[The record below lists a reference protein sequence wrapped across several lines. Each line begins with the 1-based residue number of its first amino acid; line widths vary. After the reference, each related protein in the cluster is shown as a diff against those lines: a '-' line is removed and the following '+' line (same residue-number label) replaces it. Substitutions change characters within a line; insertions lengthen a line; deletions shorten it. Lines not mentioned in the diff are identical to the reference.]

1 MAGRNQRQKRPSRSD
16 RHQARRPP
24 RKPISE
30 LTVRLP
36 QRTTEPET
44 VIAHLGPT
52 NSGKTHD
59 ALRFLVENGR
69 GVYAAPLRMLA
80 QEAHRRLSEELGEDG
95 VGLVTGEE
103 RVNPDAPII
112 CCTAEMAPMQ
122 GETLVLDEV
131 QWAEDEER
139 GSAWTRLMLGGE
151 YRHILLLGAV
161 EALPLVQH
169 AFPNAE
175 LRFFERKA
183 PLDWVGKRGIAG
195 LKAGT
200 VVVAFSRRAVIGL
213 AGELNQLHPGRV
225 AVLYGA
231 MPLASR
237 RAEIDRFISGAAEV
251 CASTDVIG
259 HGVNLPCET
268 LLFAETEKF
277 DGRERR
283 DLEPWEIA
291 QIAGRAGRF
300 GFHERGH
307 VGVLTGVPWAH
318 PDPELVRDALTPH
331 VELPGGH
338 LGYRIVE
345 TGRLRPQLA
354 DLNVSRVD
362 EIEPALHAWRNAAL
376 RYWSLE
382 GWLTVESIQPL
393 LARLDAVRDALRHCG
408 KRLEVADVWKLMQA
422 PIDED
427 GLALLGTLA
436 CAVAGDQRQRPI
448 VAWLLDPNRLQSA
461 ALGEAEAAAREAA
474 ILRWFAL
481 QYPGVAGVTI
491 EKAAALE
498 EAAAARVVQMLR
510 AEIEDPTI
518 GRCKVCGSRTAPWAT
533 LCDRCFMARGY
544 RTGGGRTRR

>member
-1 MAGRNQRQKRPSRSD
+1 MAGRNQRQKRPSRSK
-16 RHQARRPP
+16 RHTARQPH
-24 RKPISE
+24 RKPVSE

-36 QRTTEPET
+36 QRSVEPET

-80 QEAHRRLSEELGEDG
+80 QEAHRRLAAELGENG

-103 RVNPDAPII
+103 RLNPDAPII
-112 CCTAEMAPMQ
+112 CCTAEMAPLH
-122 GETLVLDEV
+122 GETLVLDEI

-169 AFPNAE
+169 AFPDAE

-183 PLDWVGKRGIAG
+183 PLDWLGKRGVAG
-195 LKAGT
+195 LKEGT
-200 VVVAFSRRAVIGL
+200 VVVAFSRKAVIGL

-237 RAEIDRFISGAAEV
+237 REEIDRFISGAAEV
-251 CASTDVIG
+251 CASTDVLG

-277 DGRERR
+277 DGKERR

-338 LGYRIVE
+338 LGYRVVD
-345 TGRLRPQLA
+345 TGRIRPQLA
-354 DLNVSRVD
+354 DLNVTRVD

-376 RYWSLE
+376 RFWSVE
-382 GWLTVESIQPL
+382 GWLQVESIQPL
-393 LARLDAVRDALRHCG
+393 LARLDTVREALRHAR
-408 KRLEVADVWKLMQA
+408 KQLELADVWKLMQA

-427 GLALLGTLA
+427 GLPLLGTLA
-436 CAVAGDQRQRPI
+436 SAVAGDQRQRPI
-448 VAWLLDPNRLQSA
+448 LTWILDPNRLRSVG
-461 ALGEAEAAAREAA
+461 LGEAEAAAREAS
-474 ILRWFAL
+474 ILRWFGL

-498 EAAAARVVQMLR
+498 EAAAGRVVQMLR

-518 GRCKVCGSRTAPWAT
+518 GRCKVCGSRTAPWAS

-544 RTGGGRTRR
+544 KTGRR

>member
-1 MAGRNQRQKRPSRSD
+1 MPPHGRQKRPSRSE
-16 RHQARRPP
+16 RHRRRHNPP
-24 RKPISE
+24 RKQVAD

-36 QRTTEPET
+36 ERRVEPET

-59 ALRFLVENGR
+59 ALRFLVESGR

-80 QEAHRRLSEELGEDG
+80 QEAHRRLAEELGDG

-103 RVNPDAPII
+103 RVNPEAPII
-112 CCTAEMAPMQ
+112 CCTAEMAPMR

-161 EALPLVQH
+161 EALPLVRH
-169 AFPNAE
+169 AFPQVDV
-175 LRFFERKA
+175 RFFERKA
-183 PLDWVGKRGIAG
+183 PLEWVGKRGIAG
-195 LKAGT
+195 LSAGT

-225 AVLYGA
+225 SVLYGA

-237 RAEIDRFISGAAEV
+237 REEIDRFLSGTAEV
-251 CASTDVIG
+251 CASTDVLG

-277 DGRERR
+277 DGRDRR

-318 PDPELVRDALTPH
+318 PDPGLVQSALTPH

-338 LGYRIVE
+338 LGYRVVD
-345 TGRLRPQLA
+345 TGRLRPQLS
-354 DLNVSRVD
+354 DLNVASVD
-362 EIEPALHAWRNAAL
+362 ELEPALYAWRRAAL
-376 RYWSLE
+376 SYWSDE
-382 GWLTVESIQPL
+382 GWLTVESIAPL
-393 LARLDAVRDALRHCG
+393 LGRLDAVREALHHARR
-408 KRLEVADVWKLMQA
+408 RLELADVWKLMQA
-422 PIDED
+422 PVDGD
-427 GLALLGTLA
+427 GLELLGTLA
-436 CAVAGDQRQRPI
+436 CAVSGDKPQRTVI
-448 VAWLLDPNRLQSA
+448 GWILDPQRLRRAS
-461 ALGEAEAAAREAA
+461 LMEAEQAAREAS

-498 EAAAARVVQMLR
+498 EAAAERVVHELR
-510 AEIEDPTI
+510 VEIDDPTI
-518 GRCKVCGSRTAPWAT
+518 GRCRACGSRTAPWAT

-544 RTGGGRTRR
+544 RRR

>member
-1 MAGRNQRQKRPSRSD
+1 MARGRQKRPSRSE
-16 RHQARRPP
+16 RYERRQP
-24 RKPISE
+24 RAKQVAE

-36 QRTTEPET
+36 QRSTEPET
-44 VIAHLGPT
+44 VVAHLGPT

-59 ALRFLVENGR
+59 ALRFLVESGR
-69 GVYAAPLRMLA
+69 GIYAAPLRMLA
-80 QEAHRRLSEELGEDG
+80 QEAHRRLAAELGDDR
-95 VGLVTGEE
+95 VGIVTGEE
-103 RVNPDAPII
+103 RVNPGAPII
-112 CCTAEMAPMQ
+112 CCTAEMAPMR

-139 GSAWTRLMLGGE
+139 GSAWTRLMLGGD

-161 EALPLVQH
+161 EALPLVRN
-169 AFPNAE
+169 AFPDADV
-175 LRFFERKA
+175 RFFERKA
-183 PLDWVGKRGIAG
+183 PLDWVGRRGIAG
-195 LKAGT
+195 LSPGT

-213 AGELNQLHPGRV
+213 AGELNQFHPGRV
-225 AVLYGA
+225 AALYGA

-237 RAEIDRFISGAAEV
+237 REEIDRFLSGAAAV
-251 CASTDVIG
+251 CAATDVLG

-283 DLEPWEIA
+283 DLEPWELA

-300 GFHERGH
+300 GFHERGA
-307 VGVLTGVPWAH
+307 VGVLTGLPWAD
-318 PDPELVRDALTPH
+318 PDPELVRAALTPH

-338 LGYRIVE
+338 YGYRVVD
-345 TGRLRPQLA
+345 TGRLRPQLS
-354 DLNVSRVD
+354 DLNVARVD
-362 EIEPALHAWRNAAL
+362 ELEPALHAWRHAAL
-376 RYWSLE
+376 RYWSVD

-393 LARLDAVRDALRHCG
+393 LARLDAVREALHHCRR
-408 KRLEVADVWKLMQA
+408 RLELADVWKLMQA

-427 GLALLGTLA
+427 GLPLLGTLA
-436 CAVAGDQRQRPI
+436 CAVAGDHPQQTVI
-448 VAWLLDPNRLQSA
+448 GWLLDPLRLQA
-461 ALGEAEAAAREAA
+461 AGLTEAEQAAREAS

-498 EAAAARVVQMLR
+498 EAASRRVVEELR
-510 AEIEDPTI
+510 AEIDDPTI
-518 GRCKVCGSRTAPWAT
+518 GRCRACGARTAPWAA

-544 RTGGGRTRR
+544 RARR

>member
-1 MAGRNQRQKRPSRSD
+1 VASRRQKRPSRSQ
-16 RHQARRPP
+16 RYERRQPR
-24 RKPISE
+24 RKPVAE

-36 QRTTEPET
+36 HRTSEPET
-44 VIAHLGPT
+44 VVAHLGPT

-59 ALRFLVENGR
+59 ALRFLVETGR

-80 QEAHRRLSEELGEDG
+80 QEAHRRLSSELGDG
-95 VGLVTGEE
+95 RVGLVTGEE
-103 RVNPDAPII
+103 RVNPGAPII

-139 GSAWTRLMLGGE
+139 GSAWTRLMLGGD

-161 EALPLVQH
+161 EALPLVRH
-169 AFPNAE
+169 AFPDADV
-175 LRFFERKA
+175 RFFERKA
-183 PLDWVGKRGIAG
+183 PLDWVGRRAITG
-195 LKAGT
+195 LRPGT
-200 VVVAFSRRAVIGL
+200 VVVAFSRRAVIGI

-225 AVLYGA
+225 AALYGA

-237 RAEIDRFISGAAEV
+237 REEIERFITGAAEV
-251 CASTDVIG
+251 CAATDVLG

-283 DLEPWEIA
+283 DLEPWELA

-300 GFHERGH
+300 GFHERGN
-307 VGVLTGVPWAH
+307 VGVVTGLPWAD
-318 PDPELVRDALTPH
+318 PDPELVRAALTPH
-331 VELPGGH
+331 VQLPGGH
-338 LGYRIVE
+338 LGYRVVD
-345 TGRLRPQLA
+345 TGRLRPQLS

-362 EIEPALHAWRNAAL
+362 ELEPTLHAWRQAAL
-376 RYWSLE
+376 RYWSVD

-393 LARLDAVRDALRHCG
+393 LERLDAVREALHHSRR
-408 KRLEVADVWKLMQA
+408 RLEVADVWKLMQA

-427 GLALLGTLA
+427 GLQLLGALA
-436 CAVAGDQRQRPI
+436 SALAGDQPQRTVI
-448 VAWLLDPNRLQSA
+448 GWLLDPARLHA
-461 ALGEAEAAAREAA
+461 AGLEEAEQAAREAS

-491 EKAAALE
+491 ERAAALE
-498 EAAAARVVQMLR
+498 EAASARVVEELR

-518 GRCKVCGSRTAPWAT
+518 GRCRACGARTAPWAT

-544 RTGGGRTRR
+544 RARR

>member
-1 MAGRNQRQKRPSRSD
+1 MASRRQKRPSRSQ
-16 RHQARRPP
+16 RYERRQPR
-24 RKPISE
+24 RKPIAE

-36 QRTTEPET
+36 RRRREPET
-44 VIAHLGPT
+44 VVAHLGPT

-59 ALRFLVENGR
+59 ALRFLVETGR
-69 GVYAAPLRMLA
+69 GIYAAPLRMLA
-80 QEAHRRLSEELGEDG
+80 QEAHRRLSAELGEAR

-103 RVNPDAPII
+103 RVHADAPII

-161 EALPLVQH
+161 EALPLVEH
-169 AFPNAE
+169 AFPNADV
-175 LRFFERKA
+175 RFFERKT
-183 PLDWVGKRGIAG
+183 PLDWSGRKPITG
-195 LKAGT
+195 LPPGT
-200 VVVAFSRRAVIGL
+200 VVVAFSRRAVIGI

-225 AVLYGA
+225 AALYGA

-237 RAEIDRFISGAAEV
+237 REEIDRFLSGAAEV
-251 CASTDVIG
+251 CAATDVLG

-268 LLFAETEKF
+268 LLFAETDKF
-277 DGRERR
+277 DGKERR
-283 DLEPWEIA
+283 ELEPWEIA

-307 VGVLTGVPWAH
+307 VGVLTGLPWAD
-318 PDPELVRDALTPH
+318 PDPELVRNSLTPH
-331 VELPGGH
+331 VQLPGGH
-338 LGYRIVE
+338 LGYRVVD
-345 TGRLRPQLA
+345 TGRLRPQLS
-354 DLNVSRVD
+354 DLNVTSVD
-362 EIEPALHAWRNAAL
+362 DLEPALHTWRRAAL
-376 RYWSLE
+376 RYWSVD

-393 LARLDAVRDALRHCG
+393 LERLDAVREALHHC
-408 KRLEVADVWKLMQA
+408 RRQLDLADVWKLMQA

-427 GLALLGTLA
+427 GLGLLGTLA
-436 CAVAGDQRQRPI
+436 CALAGDKPQRTVI
-448 VAWLLDPNRLQSA
+448 AWILDPARLRA
-461 ALGEAEAAAREAA
+461 AGLEQAEQAAREAS

-491 EKAAALE
+491 ERAAELE
-498 EAAAARVVQMLR
+498 EVASKRVVEELR
-510 AEIEDPTI
+510 MEIEDPTI
-518 GRCKVCGSRTAPWAT
+518 GRCRACGARTAPWAT

-544 RTGGGRTRR
+544 RRR